1 MFRWIPV
8 LALGIVLAFGCGSN
22 NSTEASVVNT
32 ETTVSVQEQAPM
44 MGREINEGRASIE
57 LIRRLEKRVSFS
69 EEQKVK
75 ILSIASEYDFN
86 NLPKEQRREAVQKII
101 AKIRQDVLTPE
112 QIETMKQA
120 AEVGDDNGE

>member
-1 MFRWIPV
+1 MLMRKLV
-8 LALGIVLAFGCGSN
+8 LVLGIVFALGCSSN
-22 NSTEASVVNT
+22 NATEESVENT
-32 ETTVSVQEQAPM
+32 DTTERVQEQAPM
-44 MGREINEGRASIE
+44 TGREKNEGRASNE

-86 NLPKEQRREAVQKII
+86 SLPKEQRKEAAQKII

-112 QIETMKQA
+112 QIEIMKQTT
-120 AEVGDDNGE
+120 EIGDDDGE